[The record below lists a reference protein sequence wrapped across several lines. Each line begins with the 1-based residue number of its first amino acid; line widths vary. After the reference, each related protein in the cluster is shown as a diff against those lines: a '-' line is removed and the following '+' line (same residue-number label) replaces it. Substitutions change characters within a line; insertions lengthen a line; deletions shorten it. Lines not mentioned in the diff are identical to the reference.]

1 MYEPEKDREA
11 EMKLLDDILEKKFKE
26 EEQQKKR

>member
-1 MYEPEKDREA
+1 MHEPEKDKEA
-11 EMKLLDDILEKKFKE
+11 EMKLLNDILEKKFKE